1 MDELKRKRVGNYH
14 HHGNPKHGLFHD
26 NQKLFNLWQTMKS
39 RCENPNREKYKDYG
53 ERGIRVCNEWQDASN
68 FVLWALRNGYKDGL
82 QLDRINNDG
91 NYCPENCRFV
101 TPKENSRNRRNTKF
115 LVVNNEK
122 RCVAEWSEITGIS
135 AYTIYWWIKKK
146 GIEYAE
152 KRLSEIA

>member
-1 MDELKRKRVGNYH
+1 MDKLKRKRVGNYH

-53 ERGIRVCNEWQDASN
+53 KRGIRVCNEWQDVSN
-68 FVLWALRNGYKDGL
+68 FVLWALENGYKDGL
-82 QLDRINNDG
+82 QLDRIDNNG

-122 RCVAEWSEITGIS
+122 RCVAELSEITGIS
-135 AYTIYWWIKKK
+135 AYTIYWWVKKK
-146 GIEYAE
+146 GIKYAE